1 MEHRRLRARVLAAVA
16 VGLTGLVVAGFLIA
30 QAVRDRPAAAPPA
43 PVSSASTPWRP
54 PAAPTPGSPQ
64 QPSAAPTPGS
74 SQQPSAAPTP
84 RSDALPPS
92 VPVRL
97 DVPRIGVRTPLMTL
111 AQNADRTVE
120 TPPLSRAQ
128 DAGWYR
134 LGAAPGSRGAAVIIG
149 HVDTTRGPAVFHRL
163 GELRPGDQA
172 TVLRSDGRTVMFEFD
187 SIERIDK
194 NRFPTGRVY
203 GDPGYAAIRLITC
216 GGRFDRGTGHYT
228 DNVIA
233 YGHLVR
239 TNGAGAGAR

>member
-1 MEHRRLRARVLAAVA
+1 MDHRRLRSRVLAAVA
-16 VGLTGLVVAGFLIA
+16 VGLSGLVIAGFLLA
-30 QAVRDRPAAAPPA
+30 QAVRDRPAAATPPA
-43 PVSSASTPWRP
+43 PDPSTS
-54 PAAPTPGSPQ
+54 G
-64 QPSAAPTPGS
+64 PSAAPTPGRRPPAPPPTS
-74 SQQPSAAPTP
+74 SE
-84 RSDALPPS
+84 ALPPS

-97 DVPRIGVRTPLMTL
+97 DVPRIGVRTPLMKL

-120 TPPLSRAQ
+120 TPPLSRAG

-149 HVDTTRGPAVFHRL
+149 HVDTSRGPAVFYRL

-172 TVLRSDGRTVMFEFD
+172 TVLRSDGRTAVFEFD
-187 SIERIDK
+187 SIERVDK
-194 NRFPTGRVY
+194 DRFPTGRVY

-239 TNGAGAGAR
+239 TNGTSAGAR